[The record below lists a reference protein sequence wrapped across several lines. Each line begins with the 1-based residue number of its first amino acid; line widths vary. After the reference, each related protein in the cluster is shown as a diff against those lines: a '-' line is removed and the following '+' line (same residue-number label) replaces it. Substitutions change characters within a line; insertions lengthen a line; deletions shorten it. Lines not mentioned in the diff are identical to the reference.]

1 MIILLNQ
8 KKREKKLFR
17 LVKLLLL
24 NINKITEHTTMM
36 VFNFQI
42 WRLCE
47 KIDLY
52 SELKHMTELTNIQD
66 FMIYTLVL
74 S

>member
-17 LVKLLLL
+17 LVKFLLL

-42 WRLCE
+42 WPLCE

-52 SELKHMTELTNIQD
+52 LELKHMTELTNIQD

>member
-1 MIILLNQ
+1 
-8 KKREKKLFR
+8 
-17 LVKLLLL
+17 
-24 NINKITEHTTMM
+24 MM

-47 KIDLY
+47 KVDLY
-52 SELKHMTELTNIQD
+52 LELKHMTELTNIQD

>member
-1 MIILLNQ
+1 
-8 KKREKKLFR
+8 
-17 LVKLLLL
+17 
-24 NINKITEHTTMM
+24 MM

-52 SELKHMTELTNIQD
+52 LELKHMTELTNIHARFHD
-66 FMIYTLVL
+66 LYSRALINKGD
-74 S
+74 

>member
-1 MIILLNQ
+1 
-8 KKREKKLFR
+8 
-17 LVKLLLL
+17 
-24 NINKITEHTTMM
+24 MM

-42 WRLCE
+42 WPLCE

-52 SELKHMTELTNIQD
+52 LELKHMTELTNIQD

>member
-1 MIILLNQ
+1 
-8 KKREKKLFR
+8 
-17 LVKLLLL
+17 
-24 NINKITEHTTMM
+24 MM
-36 VFNFQI
+36 VFKFQI

>member
-1 MIILLNQ
+1 
-8 KKREKKLFR
+8 
-17 LVKLLLL
+17 
-24 NINKITEHTTMM
+24 MM

-42 WRLCE
+42 WPLCE

-52 SELKHMTELTNIQD
+52 LELMTELTNIQD

>member
-1 MIILLNQ
+1 M
-8 KKREKKLFR
+8 K
-17 LVKLLLL
+17 
-24 NINKITEHTTMM
+24 

-42 WRLCE
+42 WLFFCE

-52 SELKHMTELTNIQD
+52 LELKHMTELTNIQD
-66 FMIYTLVL
+66 FMIYNLVL